1 VIFTGWP
8 LSCRWLG
15 AVEVLAC
22 PHCDRLFQVTS
33 AVRGKTIRCRDCR
46 GIFHIPHDTSSVPLS
61 DLGSARATD
70 KSLPPLAN
78 PCVIDGHDARSCPQ
92 CGRTFR
98 MKAAFADKSIRC
110 RGCKMTFRV
119 APTEPSTEP
128 TPASTRP
135 DRVNPP
141 LIPPT
146 PGSPPT
152 IFEDVGDPIDVAS
165 PGPPPR
171 SVVRPRNMPSLSPHK
186 ESAVPQLIAVVF
198 GGMCA
203 LPLTQ
208 LLLWFVFQ
216 KDPLGVA
223 SLLPAALRAL
233 LPDHLGQ

>member
-1 VIFTGWP
+1 
-8 LSCRWLG
+8 
-15 AVEVLAC
+15 VEVLAC
-22 PHCDRLFQVTS
+22 PHCNRLFQASS
-33 AVRGKTIRCRDCR
+33 AVLGKTIRCRACR
-46 GIFHIPHDTSSVPLS
+46 GIFHIPQDTSSVPLS
-61 DLGSARATD
+61 DAGAALAPDESF
-70 KSLPPLAN
+70 PPLAN

-98 MKAAFADKSIRC
+98 MKSAFAGKTIRC
-110 RGCKMTFRV
+110 RGCKAPFRV
-119 APTEPSTEP
+119 GPTEPSTDP
-128 TPASTRP
+128 RPASAQPER
-135 DRVNPP
+135 
-141 LIPPT
+141 L
-146 PGSPPT
+146 SPPPIPSIPAPPAT
-152 IFEDVGDPIDVAS
+152 IYEDVGDSIDVVP
-165 PGPPPR
+165 PGPLPQ

-233 LPDHLGQ
+233 LPDQLGR